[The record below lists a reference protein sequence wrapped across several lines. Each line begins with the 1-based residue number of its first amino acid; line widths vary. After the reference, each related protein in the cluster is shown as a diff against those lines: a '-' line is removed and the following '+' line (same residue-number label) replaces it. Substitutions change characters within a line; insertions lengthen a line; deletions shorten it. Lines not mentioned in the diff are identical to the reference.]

1 VDLKHFRIDQS
12 MEIESLDDI
21 NAITMTAE
29 NGAYALGCSKG
40 LYIMKQ
46 LSINSKH
53 FDYKN
58 IVSIAYVGESTI
70 ILGIKLENKICTY
83 DFDKK
88 LTI

>member
-1 VDLKHFRIDQS
+1 MDLKHFRIDQS

-29 NGAYALGCSKG
+29 NGVYALGCSKG
-40 LYIMKQ
+40 LYIIKQ

-58 IVSIAYVGESTI
+58 IISIAFSLYSPAKYFYDS
-70 ILGIKLENKICTY
+70 GIFLIEIS
-83 DFDKK
+83 
-88 LTI
+88 I